1 VTKSSRAGLIALVF
15 ACNGLGIPGFLARIP
30 ERQRDLD
37 LSEGQLGLVV
47 AGMAL
52 GAMVASAF
60 AGRLIERLG
69 SRKVAL
75 GAAGSMASS
84 LWLLGVAPSAP
95 VLFVALMAVG
105 GVDAVMDTA
114 MNANGALYEHETS
127 HSVMHRLHGAWSL
140 GALTAGGVASLAAG
154 LDLPVSVHLAL
165 MGGLIGV
172 FILIARPGLPPG
184 RVVHDQEA
192 IGSSAPAGA
201 VGAADA
207 GAGGAGGEVVDPD
220 AVRPGRIVKRSW
232 MRGVAVLAGATVAGA
247 MLEGVPF
254 DWAAVRIEQF
264 DVASWVP
271 ALGMATFMAGMFA
284 GRLMGDHLTD
294 RYGRAEVLRA
304 GTALGAAGFALGV
317 FVPHPVTFI
326 GGLLVSGAGVSAFFP
341 LAFSAA
347 SRTPGVAPGV
357 GAAVVSLSARIGF
370 LVEPIL
376 VGALAEAVG
385 LRWGFLLVAVLAVGV
400 SVAAPRIVPRSSGPS
415 GSGPGASRPPRA
427 PQQASDLAAGAG

>member
-1 VTKSSRAGLIALVF
+1 VTTSSRAGLIALVF

-37 LSEGQLGLVV
+37 LSEGRLGLVV

-69 SRKVAL
+69 SRTVAL
-75 GAAGSMASS
+75 ASAGSLASS
-84 LWLLGVAPSAP
+84 LWLLGVAPNAP
-95 VLFVALMAVG
+95 VLFVTLMAVG

-172 FILIARPGLPPG
+172 FILIARPGLPAG
-184 RVVHDQEA
+184 RVVHDQET
-192 IGSSAPAGA
+192 IGSAAPAGA
-201 VGAADA
+201 VGVA
-207 GAGGAGGEVVDPD
+207 GEGTEGEAELVDPD
-220 AVRPGRIVKRSW
+220 AVRPGQIVKRSW

-264 DVASWVP
+264 DVATWVP

-400 SVAAPRIVPRSSGPS
+400 SIAAPRIVPRSSGP
-415 GSGPGASRPPRA
+415 SGPGASRPPRA

>member
-1 VTKSSRAGLIALVF
+1 
-15 ACNGLGIPGFLARIP
+15 
-30 ERQRDLD
+30 
-37 LSEGQLGLVV
+37 
-47 AGMAL
+47 
-52 GAMVASAF
+52 
-60 AGRLIERLG
+60 
-69 SRKVAL
+69 
-75 GAAGSMASS
+75 
-84 LWLLGVAPSAP
+84 
-95 VLFVALMAVG
+95 
-105 GVDAVMDTA
+105 

-172 FILIARPGLPPG
+172 FVLIARPGLPTG
-184 RVVHDQEA
+184 RVVHDPET
-192 IGSSAPAGA
+192 IGSASPAGA
-201 VGAADA
+201 VGS
-207 GAGGAGGEVVDPD
+207 GESGGEVVDPD
-220 AVRPGRIVKRSW
+220 VVRPGRIVKRTW

-347 SRTPGVAPGV
+347 SRTPGVAPGM

-385 LRWGFLLVAVLAVGV
+385 LRWGFLLVAVIAVGV
-400 SVAAPRIVPRSSGPS
+400 SIAAPRIVPRSSGSS
-415 GSGPGASRPPRA
+415 GSPGPGASRPLSA